1 MDMNGTAAD
10 LYPNTDDQCAAESR
24 FAQIKTKRCVVRDGI
39 IAISYR
45 IAFADASG
53 NHCDM
58 SAYKSKSTNET
69 SYTLHRARD
78 AKMRGLLEEKV
89 IALLQNDFRVQVST
103 LYYSEDVLYEPPWK
117 VEHSFCIEGHKFK
130 IVIVLDDNYFFL
142 EADSD
147 STIEA
152 FSDRLA
158 VYIKMVM
165 MEIENSSKE

>member
-1 MDMNGTAAD
+1 MDQKRIAAD
-10 LYPNTDDQCAAESR
+10 LSPNADDKPMAENR
-24 FAQIKTKRCVVRDGI
+24 FAQIKTKRRVVRDSI

-45 IAFADASG
+45 IDFADASG

-58 SAYKSKSTNET
+58 SAYKSKPTNET
-69 SYTLHRARD
+69 SYTLHSAKD
-78 AKMRGLLEEKV
+78 AKMRGLLEGKV
-89 IALLQNDFRVQVST
+89 IALLQNDFHAQVST

-147 STIEA
+147 GTMEA

-158 VYIKMVM
+158 VYIRMVM